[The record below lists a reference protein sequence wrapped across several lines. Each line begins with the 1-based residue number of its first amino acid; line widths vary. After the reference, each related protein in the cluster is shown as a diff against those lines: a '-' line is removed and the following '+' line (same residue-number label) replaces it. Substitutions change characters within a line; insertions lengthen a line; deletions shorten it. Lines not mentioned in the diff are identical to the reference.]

1 MPYKMTPFHRRD
13 CVLLLKNK
21 LKIESGSRDV
31 SFTFSL
37 ILKNCIETKQS
48 FVYQPCSDVLLVL
61 IRRTNLQM
69 ACTDR
74 V

>member
-48 FVYQPCSDVLLVL
+48 FVY
-61 IRRTNLQM
+61 
-69 ACTDR
+69 
-74 V
+74 